1 LARPA
6 SLGRSARPYNPASPG
21 EPGATAR
28 RKGTVQEAA
37 ARPNDS
43 VPGRDPQVNGL
54 LAFSRAVDALNERV
68 GKAMTWLI
76 LIVVII
82 SAGNAVVRYAIDY
95 SNNGLLVIQWYL
107 FSAVFLL
114 MSGYVL
120 KRNEHIRIDILA
132 GRTSARTQN
141 WIDVFGFVV
150 FLLCAGYVLEKNEHI
165 RIDVIFGRFSPRTQN
180 WIDVFGFLAFFLPM
194 VGLTLWLSWPV
205 FMNAWTSGE
214 MSANPGVLV
223 RWPVR
228 LLLPVGFLLLL
239 LQGLSELVKRVAF
252 LSDRGPNALDK
263 RKGPSAEEELAA
275 EIKKHQVA
283 AEVTDIVGMADDM
296 VRGNGAQGR
305 RK

>member
-1 LARPA
+1 LNAL
-6 SLGRSARPYNPASPG
+6 LG
-21 EPGATAR
+21 
-28 RKGTVQEAA
+28 
-37 ARPNDS
+37 
-43 VPGRDPQVNGL
+43 
-54 LAFSRAVDALNERV
+54 FSRAVDRLNAAV
-68 GKAMTWLI
+68 GKATIWLV
-76 LIVVII
+76 LIVVVI
-82 SAGNAVVRYAIDY
+82 SAGNAVVRYGFDWS
-95 SNNGLLVIQWYL
+95 SNALLEIQWYL
-107 FSAVFLL
+107 FSA
-114 MSGYVL
+114 
-120 KRNEHIRIDILA
+120 I
-132 GRTSARTQN
+132 
-141 WIDVFGFVV
+141 

-194 VGLTLWLSWPV
+194 VGMTLWLSWPV

-214 MSANPGVLV
+214 MSANPGGLV